1 MKLDINRIAE
11 KMKNE
16 GWTSRDETQE
26 RFFTALSNILL
37 EDTEIVEKVLE
48 EMEKIE
54 EENHPSPRTLLDYLE
69 KIGEV

>member
-1 MKLDINRIAE
+1 MKLDIDRIAE
-11 KMKNE
+11 KMKNK
-16 GWTSRDETQE
+16 GWNSRDETQE

-54 EENHPSPRTLLDYLE
+54 DENHPSPRTLLDYLE